1 MMLLAGALF
10 RNHFASDANLY
21 HLSLIVFVNEF
32 RVLQGHNCL
41 LANHLDFTN
50 NSFKR
55 SYYLLKWIA
64 TSLYIRNMFEQQTIK
79 LGNGL
84 EIRLTVATPQ
94 VSAIL
99 ENM

>member
-1 MMLLAGALF
+1 MTDFTKVCASCKKNCRQLFSRTWILSIKCNYWDDVAGALV
-10 RNHFASDANLY
+10 RNHFVSDTNLY

-55 SYYLLKWIA
+55 SYYLLK
-64 TSLYIRNMFEQQTIK
+64 
-79 LGNGL
+79 
-84 EIRLTVATPQ
+84 
-94 VSAIL
+94 
-99 ENM
+99 

>member
-1 MMLLAGALF
+1 MMLLVLWF
-10 RNHFASDANLY
+10 ETTLLLTRIY
-21 HLSLIVFVNEF
+21 TTFVNDF

-64 TSLYIRNMFEQQTIK
+64 TSLYDRNMFEQQTIK
-79 LGNGL
+79 LENGL